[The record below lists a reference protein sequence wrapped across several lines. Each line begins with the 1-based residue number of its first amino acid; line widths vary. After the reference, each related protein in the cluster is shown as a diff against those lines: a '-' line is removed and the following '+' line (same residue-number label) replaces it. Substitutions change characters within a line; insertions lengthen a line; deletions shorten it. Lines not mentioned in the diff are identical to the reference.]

1 MKKIFRFLMIVTV
14 LLLIGSLC
22 ACGDSSTGGDTA
34 TADTGIETP
43 PQTKPSITEPDSTPS
58 GESDAATAVETEPA
72 TEPVTEP
79 ETMPTVSDEPIGTA
93 NVAHTGFAMAG
104 SARYVV
110 GKYANLYANDLDPAT
125 GFSTDTLE
133 AEDTETYLFIDL
145 THAWKIQQ
153 VILAPMTGKEGLFPI
168 DFEIQLSQDGQTW
181 TTVKRYAGM
190 ENVGAEGVSVEVG
203 DSARY
208 VRLLTHK
215 LAADDKGYRCVIG
228 EMQVLAEVSRLDDLV
243 LKQQD
248 MWLYMD
254 SHAALVADHC
264 LLEGSEGGDTL
275 RFYSDDPTVATVD
288 AEGNITPTGYGD
300 TTLYVYDGANLSSCH
315 VRVLD
320 DTGTAFRISTFY
332 HSTFGY
338 PDVIPACLDY
348 MKEAGITFLEETR
361 AFDRAGNV
369 VCDYMM
375 FLCAERDIFY
385 SVCDLTNSTSLLK
398 LDDEE
403 IIALVQ
409 KYENRAGFGGIYL
422 VDEPHE
428 ESNDYAHIVHVINEY
443 NPHITAH
450 LNMLPIGGFP
460 SWEEYI
466 SDYCAVAGAPDR
478 WRYLSYDNYCFLAG
492 GGFAWNVFNSLNRI
506 RKYGLMYNAS
516 TGYYMQCM
524 EIKGGYRVSSDEE
537 LMFNASMG
545 LAYGMKNFKW
555 FVYLTPVGSSE
566 SFTTG
571 MIGPDYTP
579 SVMYE
584 GVKAANAKI
593 AEWGKVLGKSDAIEV
608 YHTSEVNGNEV
619 VPEDFVLE
627 QMTEN
632 DAIYTLYRSNEDG
645 RQYLVVVN
653 RDWGKGKDKEFTFA
667 VPLELMSL
675 DLYENGDWTALDLSD
690 GTFTLFIEAGDSAI
704 LRLPEDYDAR
714 RPAEEK
720 TGNLAL
726 GRGVYASS
734 SQYTFWQDTEQGVL
748 YLTDGNTASGGWIGA
763 KNDSN
768 PVLTVDLGEV
778 RSISTVCIYEF
789 VPRTKRLPKSIV
801 IEISEDGVN
810 WTEVYTE
817 KSPTATDGKITCNFD
832 SAQARYVR
840 MTLKGSQC
848 SIGEIEVYA

>member
-1 MKKIFRFLMIVTV
+1 MKTILRSLMAVTA
-14 LLLIGSLC
+14 LLLVGSLC
-22 ACGDSSTGGDTA
+22 ACGGSSADSDTA
-34 TADTGIETP
+34 PADTRLDTT
-43 PQTKPSITEPDSTPS
+43 PQTAPPATEPDSTPS
-58 GESDAATAVETEPA
+58 GESGTATVAETEPM
-72 TEPVTEP
+72 TEP
-79 ETMPTVSDEPIGTA
+79 ETLPAVSDEPIGTA

-104 SARYVV
+104 SARYEA
-110 GKYANLYANDLDPAT
+110 GKYANLYANDRDPAT
-125 GFSTDTLE
+125 GFSSDTLG

-145 THAWKIQQ
+145 TRAWKIQQ
-153 VILAPMTGKEGLFPI
+153 VVLTPMAGEEGLFPI
-168 DFEIQLSQDGQTW
+168 DFEIQLSQDGQMW
-181 TTVKRYAGM
+181 TTVKICSGV
-190 ENVGAEGVSVEVG
+190 ENVGAEGVSVDVG

-215 LAADDKGYRCVIG
+215 LAADGKGYRCVIG

-254 SHAALVADHC
+254 SHAALVTDHC
-264 LLEGSEGGDTL
+264 LLEGSEGGDAL

-300 TTLYVYDGANLSSCH
+300 TTLYVYDGANLASCH

-320 DTGTAFRISTFY
+320 DSQTEFRISTFY

-361 AFDRAGNV
+361 AFDRVGNV

-385 SVCDLTNSTSLLK
+385 SVCDLINSTALTK

-403 IIALVQ
+403 IIELVQ

-428 ESNDYAHIVHVINEY
+428 ESNDYAHIVRVINEY
-443 NPHITAH
+443 NSHVTAH

-466 SDYCAVAGAPDR
+466 SDYCAVAGTPGR
-478 WRYLSYDNYCFLAG
+478 WHYLSYDNYCFMAG
-492 GGFAWNVFNSLNRI
+492 GGFNWGVFDSLNRI
-506 RKYGLMYNAS
+506 RRYGLKYNAA

-524 EIKGGYRVSSDEE
+524 EISGAYRISSDEE
-537 LMFNASMG
+537 LLFNASMG

-555 FVYLTPVGSSE
+555 FVYLTPNSSGE
-566 SFTTG
+566 SFITG

-608 YHTSEVNGNEV
+608 YHTSEVTGNEV

-627 QMTEN
+627 QITEN

-667 VPLELMSL
+667 VPVELMSL
-675 DLYENGDWTALDLSD
+675 ELYENGGWTALDLSD

-704 LRLPEDYDAR
+704 LRLPEGYDAR
-714 RPAEEK
+714 RPAAEK

-726 GRGVYASS
+726 GCGVYVST
-734 SQYTFWQDTEQGVL
+734 SQYTFWQDTAQGAL

-763 KNDSN
+763 KRNST
-768 PVLTVDLGEV
+768 PVLIVDLGEV
-778 RSISTVCIYEF
+778 QQVSSVRLYEY
-789 VPRTKRLPKSIV
+789 VTREKRLPKSAV
-801 IEISEDGVN
+801 IEVSEDGVT
-810 WTEVYTE
+810 WTQVFASESLNASDGYVE
-817 KSPTATDGKITCNFD
+817 CGFDAT
-832 SAQARYVR
+832 QARYLRLTV
-840 MTLKGSQC
+840 KASQC
-848 SIGEIEVYA
+848 SIGEIEVYS

>member
-1 MKKIFRFLMIVTV
+1 MKKIIRFLLTAVT
-14 LLLIGSLC
+14 LLLVGSLC
-22 ACGDSSTGGDTA
+22 ACGGSSEGGDTA
-34 TADTGIETP
+34 TADTRLDTT
-43 PQTKPSITEPDSTPS
+43 PQTEASTTEPDSTPS
-58 GESDAATAVETEPA
+58 GESDTAPVAETEPA

-79 ETMPTVSDEPIGTA
+79 ETMPTVSDQPIGTA

-104 SARYVV
+104 SARYEA
-110 GKYANLYANDLDPAT
+110 GKYANLYANDRDPAT
-125 GFSTDTLE
+125 GFSTEILG
-133 AEDTETYLFIDL
+133 AEDTQTYLFVDL
-145 THAWKIQQ
+145 TRAWNIQR
-153 VILAPMTGKEGLFPI
+153 VVLTPMTGEEGLFPI

-181 TTVKRYAGM
+181 TTVKQCSGV
-190 ENVGAEGVSVEVG
+190 ENVGAEGFSVDVNGE
-203 DSARY
+203 ARY

-215 LAADDKGYRCVIG
+215 LAADGKGYRFVIG
-228 EMQVLAEVSRLDDLV
+228 EMQVLAEVSHLDDLV

-254 SHAALVADHC
+254 SKAALVTDHC
-264 LLEGSEGGDTL
+264 LLEGSEGGETL

-300 TTLYVYDGANLSSCH
+300 TTLYVYDGANLSACR

-320 DTGTAFRISTFY
+320 DTGTTFRISTFY

-361 AFDRAGNV
+361 AFDHVGNV

-385 SVCDLTNSTSLLK
+385 SVCDLINSAALTK

-443 NPHITAH
+443 NPHLAAH
-450 LNMLPIGGFP
+450 LNLLPIGGFP
-460 SWEEYI
+460 SWEEYV
-466 SDYCAVAGAPDR
+466 SDYCAVAGAPGR
-478 WRYLSYDNYCFLAG
+478 WNYLSYDNYCFLAG
-492 GGFAWNVFNSLNRI
+492 GGFNWGVFDSLNRI
-506 RKYGLMYNAS
+506 RRYGLKYNAA

-524 EIKGGYRVSSDEE
+524 EISGAYRTSSDEE
-537 LMFNASMG
+537 LLFNASMG

-555 FVYLTPVGSSE
+555 FVYLTPNTSTE

-571 MIGPDYTP
+571 MIGPDFTP

-584 GVKAANAKI
+584 GVKVANAKI
-593 AEWGKVLGKSDAIEV
+593 AEWGRVLGKADAIEV
-608 YHTSEVNGNEV
+608 YHTGSVGGNET

-627 QMTEN
+627 QTTAN
-632 DAIYTLYRSNEDG
+632 DAIYSLYRSNEDG

-653 RDWGKGKDKEFTFA
+653 RDWGKDRDKEFTFA
-667 VPLELMSL
+667 VPVELMSL
-675 DLYENGDWTALDLSD
+675 ELYTGGAWQTLDLQD

-704 LRLPEDYDAR
+704 LRLPEGYDAR

-726 GRGVYASS
+726 GCGVYVSS
-734 SQYTFWQDTEQGVL
+734 SQYTFWQDTEQGAL
-748 YLTDGNTASGGWIGA
+748 YLTDGNLASGGWIAA
-763 KNDSN
+763 KRNST

-778 RSISTVCIYEF
+778 LQVSSVRLYEY
-789 VPRTKRLPKSIV
+789 VSREKRLPKSAV
-801 IEISEDGVN
+801 IEVSEDGVT
-810 WTEVYTE
+810 WTQVFASE
-817 KSPTATDGKITCNFD
+817 SLTANDGYAECGFD
-832 SAQARYVR
+832 AVHARYLRLTV
-840 MTLKGSQC
+840 KASQC
-848 SIGEIEVYA
+848 SIGEIEVYS